1 MTIDTSYQD
10 QFPFL
15 FAGNAGTIKIS
26 ASANEEI
33 PVKAEHIRRSKK
45 KSTHGF
51 VLVAKT
57 DYEAEFSLSA
67 DSFGKLEL
75 DLSRI
80 CLAIQSVLPSAS
92 APLFLPSSYGGP
104 LKPRDSIRM
113 TFGTDGN
120 SVFEKTVFFGR
131 VGDGMLS
138 EIYGHKCFITSRPQI
153 GYSRMDGENDNLA
166 VVAGNTRILAT
177 LYLGLLPPAEI
188 IVGEFDED
196 LTAADVSYSTIRDL
210 ADTAGYSGH
219 EIKAYDIWA
228 ETSLTDD
235 DGNVTSVVK
244 SEVLRF
250 IVPDRKVSTFEF
262 LSSVGVLEPIY
273 AMGSKKSEVETETR
287 TFVNDGVER
296 ELTNDSRIVH
306 ETFTG
311 WLAGADEVRFWQEFF
326 SSAERYAV
334 IDGVSRGIIIDEI
347 DSESTAGELNAF
359 SFKWHYADKYADP
372 SRTPERKELKQYK
385 PTI

>member
-10 QFPFL
+10 RFPFL
-15 FAGNAGTIKIS
+15 FAGNAGTIRIS

-33 PVKAEHIRRSKK
+33 PIKVEHVRRRTRKVPTGLALIAE
-45 KSTHGF
+45 
-51 VLVAKT
+51 T
-57 DYEAEFSLSA
+57 DYETAFRMLA
-67 DSFGKLEL
+67 DSSGVLEL
-75 DLSRI
+75 DFSGVCR
-80 CLAIQSVLPSAS
+80 AIPSALLS
-92 APLFLPSSYGGP
+92 DPGSLFIRAPHSSSVM
-104 LKPRDSIRM
+104 PRDFIRV
-113 TFGTDGN
+113 TFGSDD
-120 SVFEKTVFFGR
+120 SHIFEKTVFYGH
-131 VGDGMLS
+131 VDDNMLS

-153 GYSRMDGENDNLA
+153 SRSRTDGENDDLA
-166 VVAGNTRILAT
+166 FAPGTTRILAT
-177 LYLGLLPPAEI
+177 LYFGLLPPTEI
-188 IVGEFDED
+188 VAGEFSED
-196 LTAADVSYSTIRDL
+196 LTAADVSYSAIRDL
-210 ADTAGYSGH
+210 ADAAGYSGH
-219 EIKAYDIWA
+219 EIRAYDIWA

-262 LSSVGVLEPIY
+262 LSSVGMIEPIY
-273 AMGSKKSEVETETR
+273 AMGSKKLEVETETR

-296 ELTNDSRIVH
+296 ELANDSRLVH

-311 WLAGADEVRFWQEFF
+311 WLASADEVRFWQEFF

-334 IDGVSRGIIIDEI
+334 IDGVSRRIVVDEV
-347 DSESTAGELNAF
+347 DSESTEGELNAF

-372 SRTPERKELKQYK
+372 ARTPARKELKQYK